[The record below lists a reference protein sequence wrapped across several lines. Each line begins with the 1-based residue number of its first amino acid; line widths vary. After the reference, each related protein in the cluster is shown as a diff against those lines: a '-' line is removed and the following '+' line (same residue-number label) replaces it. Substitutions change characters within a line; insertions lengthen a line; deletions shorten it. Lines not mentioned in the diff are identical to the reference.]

1 MKPMYTL
8 RDFIRECPAGKFL
21 DDLTATVVGF
31 FVLLGWIACLP
42 LAPLFLAIRR
52 RFRGKRMAAAWKRRN
67 GYKCPDT
74 FIWWMK
80 YM

>member
-1 MKPMYTL
+1 MIEPYSF
-8 RDFIRECPAGKFL
+8 RDFLQDCPAEKFL
-21 DDLTATVVGF
+21 DDLTNAVLGGF
-31 FVLLGWIACLP
+31 IMVGWIVCLP
-42 LAPLFLAIRR
+42 FAPVFLVVRR
-52 RFRGKRMAAAWKRRN
+52 RFRGKRMAATWKRRN